1 VTRQFKY
8 QPENNPGLR
17 GLKRFCLLMALL
29 ITCLL
34 AFRFGLMLYFPGTEK
49 TASLFRLLFPH
60 WKAFGNVCLLLKS
73 PVAALVALLPVQTTA
88 GMKGGFPDMP
98 ASLLIAWLTHQPLAA
113 VKAQYP
119 GQAEWL
125 TLMAIP
131 FWNGLLLMIYQGGC
145 YLSKNMNFSIVL
157 QESRTFLAERRLAS
171 QAAGRVEAGGQG
183 EDWLSKVKI
192 SPKIS
197 SPDRSPDISP
207 DRSNDEPKPE
217 QPLDAHMQ
225 DRLTQAKSQAAPPV
239 IIRPTMADWEQ
250 YKQEQGDLMVNQMV
264 RQLRQENANLHA
276 RQDNLRTTFSKY
288 FSPKVLQYLE
298 SNRGTFENV
307 NNEKHQMSVMFCDI
321 RGFSTYSQSASAD
334 EVMSL
339 LSEYFEI
346 TSHAILNKHNGVI
359 NKLMGDGLM
368 AYWGFPVP
376 TENHAYIATCA
387 ALDILNQ
394 IEYRNKSRSD
404 QPPLNIGI
412 GIATGEAIVGNI
424 GSSDFKD
431 FTLIGPVVNMTSRLE
446 EANKTLNTRLLISQA
461 TYQGLKGNIPC
472 RDCGKIEIRG
482 WQEPQQVYA
491 PIIKP

>member
-1 VTRQFKY
+1 M
-8 QPENNPGLR
+8 
-17 GLKRFCLLMALL
+17 GLKRACLLMALL
-29 ITCLL
+29 ITLLL
-34 AFRFGLMLYFPGTEK
+34 AFRFSLMLYFPGTEK
-49 TASLFRLLFPH
+49 TAVLFRLLLPY
-60 WKAFGNVCLLLKS
+60 WKTFGSLCLLLKS
-73 PVAALVALLPVQTTA
+73 PVAMLVGLLPVSVTA
-88 GMKGGFPDMP
+88 GLKTNFPDMP
-98 ASLLIAWLTHQPLAA
+98 ASILIAHLTHQPLAV
-113 VKAQYP
+113 VKPLYP
-119 GQAEWL
+119 GYAEWL

-131 FWNGLLLMIYQGGC
+131 FWNGLLLVIYQGCC
-145 YLSKNMNFSIVL
+145 YLRENMNFSAVV
-157 QESRTFLAERRLAS
+157 QESRTFFADRRLAS
-171 QAAGRVEAGGQG
+171 QGPNRQKAGSSG
-183 EDWLSKVKI
+183 EDWLSKVKVK
-192 SPKIS
+192 PKNNAPNS
-197 SPDRSPDISP
+197 A
-207 DRSNDEPKPE
+207 NDEQEPE
-217 QPLDAHMQ
+217 QPLDAHVQ
-225 DRLTQAKSQAAPPV
+225 DRLILSKSQAAPPI
-239 IIRPTMADWEQ
+239 IIRPTIADWKQ
-250 YKQEQGDLMVNQMV
+250 YKQEQGDLMMNDML

-298 SNRGTFENV
+298 SNRGTFESV

-346 TSHAILNKHNGVI
+346 TSHAILHKHNGVI

-387 ALDILNQ
+387 ALDILRQ
-394 IEYRNKSRSD
+394 IDYRNRSRSD

-412 GIATGEAIVGNI
+412 GIATGDAIVGNI

-482 WQEPQQVYA
+482 WQERQQIYA
-491 PIIKP
+491 PIINP